1 MSTYIK
7 FIAPYASMIPVIEEC
22 ASEVEGIEVS
32 IEVGN
37 MDKGAQIAKQ
47 AEREKYDIIISRG
60 GTAHLLRHV
69 TRIPVIDVTMSGYDI
84 LRVLMMTHE
93 FSETKALIG
102 YPNMLSGAQA
112 VIDLLDLSVD
122 LFTIDS
128 IDEIEQTVYEAR
140 ELGYQVVIGDVGTV
154 ESAKRHGMEAFLIQ
168 SGRETIFSALEEA
181 RASDI
186 FFKWN
191 FSRADMLSKII
202 QYQDHDVM
210 VIDENGDVLFEAWH
224 SFDHCPLSDL
234 ELAQIPANIDFKY
247 LVNWR
252 YYIKGH
258 QQIDVKVEHF
268 NHEGVFYFLLHF
280 THHDEILNQLDWVE
294 QFSMKQKPTVIAESD
309 AMQAVM
315 RVIQN
320 GTENHQLFFLVGE
333 TGTGRGLLAHYI
345 HYLSW
350 SGKTLLEVDLSR
362 CQFEYLDELL
372 SPEVGTIYLRHLS
385 QMPADRYHLLGR
397 FLRKAINH
405 DKHIVISVN
414 ESVVDRFDT
423 QLIDQSI
430 EIFVPP
436 LEDRPEDFKGLVTLF
451 AAYFHQHFGTSV
463 MKIQSDVI
471 EELKRYEW
479 RGHARELKS
488 FLKSVVLAENGYV
501 LKYEHV
507 KKYLQEKYSTQST
520 SVYQLEGTLEDIE
533 YQVIQSVLEEENY
546 NQSKAAKRLGI
557 NRSTLW
563 RKLKQN

>member
-1 MSTYIK
+1 MVT
-7 FIAPYASMIPVIEEC
+7 VIEEC
-22 ASEVEGIEVS
+22 SSEVEGIEIS

-37 MDKGAQIAKQ
+37 MEDGAQIAKR
-47 AEREKYDIIISRG
+47 AERDNYDIIISRG
-60 GTAHLLRHV
+60 GTAQLLRHV

-93 FSETKALIG
+93 FNETKALIG

-128 IDEIEQTVYEAR
+128 IDEIEQMVYEVR
-140 ELGYQVVIGDVGTV
+140 ELGYQVVIGDVGIV

-168 SGRETIFSALEEA
+168 TGRETIIDALEEA

-191 FSRADMLSKII
+191 FSRTEMLSKII
-202 QYQDHDVM
+202 KHQDRDVM
-210 VIDENGDVLFEAWH
+210 VIDDQGDILFEAWH
-224 SFDHCPLSDL
+224 TFDRCPINDT
-234 ELAQIPANIDFKY
+234 ELAQIPTTIDFNY

-258 QQIDVKVEHF
+258 QQVDVKVEHF
-268 NHEGVFYFLLHF
+268 VHEETLYFLLHF
-280 THHDEILNQLDWVE
+280 NQHDDILNQLDWVE
-294 QFSMKQKPTVIAESD
+294 QISVKQKPTVIAESD
-309 AMQAVM
+309 PMQAVM
-315 RVIQN
+315 RVIHN
-320 GTENHQLFFLVGE
+320 GVSAHQLFFLIGE

-345 HYLSW
+345 HHLSW
-350 SGKTLLEVDLSR
+350 SGKTLVEVDLSR

-385 QMPADRYHLLGR
+385 QMSIERYHVLGR
-397 FLRKAINH
+397 FLQKALAA
-405 DKHIVISVN
+405 DKHVVLSVN
-414 ESVVDRFDT
+414 QSVVHQFDT
-423 QLIDQSI
+423 PLIDRSI
-430 EIFVPP
+430 EVFVPP

-463 MKIQSDVI
+463 MKIQTDVI

-488 FLKSVVLAENGYV
+488 FLKSVVLAERGYV

-507 KKYLQEKYSTQST
+507 KKYLQEKYSPRST

-533 YQVIQSVLEEENY
+533 HQVIQSVLEEENY